1 MGILKMKTMDLKQI
15 IQELYTVVSNIE
27 YKLDPSE
34 KNKLTEIKDALEDV
48 QTVLYLM
55 GTKLEEIH
63 AYTTTLKE
71 KTEDIIYDD

>member
-1 MGILKMKTMDLKQI
+1 MKTMDLKQI

-27 YKLDPSE
+27 YKLDSSE

-48 QTVLYLM
+48 QAVLYLM
-55 GTKLEEIH
+55 GTKLEEIYT
-63 AYTTTLKE
+63 YTTTLKE